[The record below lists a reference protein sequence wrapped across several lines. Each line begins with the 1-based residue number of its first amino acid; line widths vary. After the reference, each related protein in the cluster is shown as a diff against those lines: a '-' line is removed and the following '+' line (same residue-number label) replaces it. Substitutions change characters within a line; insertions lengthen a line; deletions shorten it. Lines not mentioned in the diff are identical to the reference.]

1 MFTKHKEFLNAL
13 TEQFIRGLPEVV
25 QVKGDHGEY
34 LYHDVYLQLARAKS
48 SWQIEVQY
56 DYDDDEFGWVVL
68 TFQDQGLRI
77 IRRHCAEAALT
88 RTKIELA
95 IWDILAE
102 YFFALSKLEQIAQ
115 KEREPAQLDLPLE
128 FK

>member
-1 MFTKHKEFLNAL
+1 MFTKHKEFLKAL
-13 TEQFIRGLPEVV
+13 TEQFISGLPEVV

-34 LYHDVYLQLARAKS
+34 LYHDVYLQLARTKS

-68 TFQDQGLRI
+68 TFRDQGLRI
-77 IRRHCAEAALT
+77 IRRHCAEADLT

-102 YFFALSKLEQIAQ
+102 YFLALTKLEQIAK
-115 KEREPAQLDLPLE
+115 KEPEQPDLPLE

>member
-1 MFTKHKEFLNAL
+1 MFTKHREFLDAL
-13 TEQFIRGLPEVV
+13 TEQFIGGLRGVV
-25 QVKGDHGEY
+25 EVKGDKGEC
-34 LYHDVYLQLARAKS
+34 LYRDVYLQLARTKS

-102 YFFALSKLEQIAQ
+102 YFFALAKLEQIAK
-115 KEREPAQLDLPLE
+115 KEPEQLDLPLE